1 MGAFGRGFWIGALIG
16 AALTLLFT
24 PVDGRDGRT
33 MFLGPLGW
41 REEDLAPA
49 DYETARP
56 ADGAPATG

>member
-24 PVDGRDGRT
+24 PVDGRDGRNLL
-33 MFLGPLGW
+33 LGPLGW

-49 DYETARP
+49 DHATAR
-56 ADGAPATG
+56 AENDAPTTG